1 MKKIIK
7 ERIKTK
13 LAIGIP
19 TLGTVDY
26 RFASSLM
33 TLGIPENTKVVWL
46 PRVMIDFAR
55 NQIVR
60 KVIEDPDYEYES
72 VLFLDD
78 DMTIPPDVYFRL
90 NEHNKDIVGV
100 LAFKRRGD
108 FAPCVYTKKDEQ
120 FFPIIPKE
128 FCEVNAIGS
137 SVLLIKTEVFKKIK
151 YPWFET
157 FFDKEGKHWSV
168 DMDFSKKAEKAGLKI
183 HCDPSIEIGHIGDPP
198 IITHQDFFKQIKLM
212 KGENKND

>member
-1 MKKIIK
+1 MRQKIK
-7 ERIKTK
+7 SK
-13 LAIGIP
+13 LVIGIP

-33 TLGIPENTKVVWL
+33 TIGIPENTKVVWL

-55 NQIVR
+55 NQIVQ
-60 KVIEDPDYEYES
+60 KVLEDTDYEYEKI
-72 VLFLDD
+72 LMIDD

-90 NEHNKDIVGV
+90 NEHDKDIIGV

-108 FAPCVYTKKDEQ
+108 FAPCVYAKRDKQ
-120 FFPIIPKE
+120 YFPILPNK
-128 FCEVNAIGS
+128 FCEVDAIGS

-151 YPWFET
+151 YPWFWT
-157 FFDKEGKHWSV
+157 DYDSEGKHWSV
-168 DMDFSKKAEKAGLKI
+168 DMRFCQKAKKGGYKI
-183 HCDPSIEIGHIGDPP
+183 YCDPSIEIGHIGDPP
-198 IITHQDFFKQIKLM
+198 IINQVDFLKQIELM